1 MIKTTL
7 NNMSTDKKVVDITK
21 EKNKNIVNILKGTVI
36 SILLSLILLT
46 IYSALL
52 SFTNISESTMTTVVL
67 VITGISILLGSSMS
81 SINIKRQGMLNGGLV
96 GLIYVSLIYLL
107 SSIFLVGFQFNLNSI
122 IMIAVGILTGMI
134 GGIIGVNLGK

>member
-7 NNMSTDKKVVDITK
+7 NNISTDKKVVDITK

-96 GLIYVSLIYLL
+96 GLIYVLLIYLL

>member
-7 NNMSTDKKVVDITK
+7 NNISTDKKVVDITK

-81 SINIKRQGMLNGGLV
+81 SINSKIPHSIDARMYILLRDEGM
-96 GLIYVSLIYLL
+96 
-107 SSIFLVGFQFNLNSI
+107 FENS
-122 IMIAVGILTGMI
+122 
-134 GGIIGVNLGK
+134 

>member
-96 GLIYVSLIYLL
+96 GLIYVLLIYLL